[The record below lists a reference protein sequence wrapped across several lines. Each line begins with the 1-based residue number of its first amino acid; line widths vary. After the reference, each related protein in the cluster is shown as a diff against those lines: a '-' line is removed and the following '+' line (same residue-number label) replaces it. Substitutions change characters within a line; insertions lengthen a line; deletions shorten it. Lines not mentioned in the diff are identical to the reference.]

1 MKKKITNFELI
12 FIIAAIIKI
21 LGLIYKLLLSR
32 ILKIEGMRIVSMIV
46 PTLSLML
53 SLSSFSI
60 STVVNQN
67 CASNVTN
74 TKTILKSAL
83 NITLVTSTII
93 SIVLLFSFPIYSK
106 IYETSFIYYPLI
118 LCIPLIYFS
127 NISGIIKGYLEANN
141 KHNIS
146 YISNILEHIAKFGLT
161 FILLFIFKN
170 YTLNFKIL
178 LVFFSLMISE
188 IFSFTYL
195 VSKLN
200 KKYTKEDLRF
210 KPTGFEKNILKQ
222 ATPLTIEQLL
232 MTLTAY
238 IEPLIFYYAMS
249 LRGIDLYT
257 STIYYTQVA
266 SYAIPLIIFTK
277 FAIISIGKFS
287 FPLITKNR
295 NTDKLQSILKNNFMI
310 ALFIA
315 VVNFIICIFYTED
328 ALFYLYDDTSSLEI
342 VKVLTPFII
351 LSFFNPIF
359 IVTLEAFKEE
369 KKILIST
376 LISSSILLIL
386 IIPLTYFWGVKGY
399 LISIII
405 SHIFKFLIL
414 FFFSYK
420 HIKLSLTTK
429 EMIYILTT
437 IFIYTLINF
446 LFTNLFILILS
457 SIPYGLSVLYLFW
470 KNNKPINDHS

>member
-12 FIIAAIIKI
+12 FIIAAIIKV

-32 ILKIEGMRIVSMIV
+32 ILTIEGMRIVSMII

-67 CASNVTN
+67 CASKVET

-93 SIVLLFSFPIYSK
+93 SIILLLSFPIYSK
-106 IYETSFIYYPLI
+106 IYETSFVYYPLV

-146 YISNILEHIAKFGLT
+146 YIANIFEHIVKFALT

-188 IFSFTYL
+188 IFSFVYL

-200 KKYTKEDLRF
+200 KKYTKADLRF

-222 ATPLTIEQLL
+222 ATPLTLEQLL

-238 IEPLIFYYAMS
+238 VEPLLFYYAMS
-249 LRGIDLYT
+249 TKNVDLYT
-257 STIYYTQVA
+257 STIFYTQVT
-266 SYAIPLIIFTK
+266 SYAIPLIIFSK
-277 FAIISIGKFS
+277 FAIISISKFS

-295 NTDKLQSILKNNFMI
+295 SSNHLQDILKNNFLI

-315 VVNFIICIFYTED
+315 IGNFIICIFYAEE
-328 ALFYLYDDTSSLEI
+328 ALFYLYNDISSIEI
-342 VKVLTPFII
+342 VKILTPFII

-369 KKILIST
+369 KKILFST
-376 LISSSILLIL
+376 LISSAILLIL
-386 IIPLTYFWGVKGY
+386 IIPLTYLYDVKGY
-399 LISIII
+399 LISIIFSYI
-405 SHIFKFLIL
+405 IKFLLL
-414 FFFSYK
+414 FIFSYK
-420 HIKLSLTTK
+420 HIKLTFSINEVIHL
-429 EMIYILTT
+429 LVT
-437 IFIYTLINF
+437 IFIYTLTNY
-446 LFTNLFILILS
+446 LFTNLFTLILS

-470 KNNKPINDHS
+470 KNNKSINVH